1 MLITADVS
9 KFQEKIKIKDVANF
23 IKTRFFLKTRLP
35 DCELCGNFSEIS
47 SLMQYITF

>member
-23 IKTRFFLKTRLP
+23 IKTRFF
-35 DCELCGNFSEIS
+35 SENKAA
-47 SLMQYITF
+47 